1 MSRDTY
7 PECEH
12 QHCTPFALC
21 SSTCT
26 RSRSPNRQEVSWPQV
41 PIPSW
46 MSKSNRAANVL
57 EISRVV
63 KVNNQLR
70 RQKLMNNCEPE
81 LKEVNVDEQDSDG
94 RIQMT
99 TRQYRRQQTHR
110 SSRESRRYDENANA
124 CEENQNPENMI
135 DRFSCRTWQKH
146 QEGKQ
151 TLDNAETDTRSRSP
165 TGAAQSTAARVSLKP
180 RSETSFSS
188 AGTSPKSHTRSR
200 TSRRTSM

>member
-1 MSRDTY
+1 M
-7 PECEH
+7 
-12 QHCTPFALC
+12 
-21 SSTCT
+21 
-26 RSRSPNRQEVSWPQV
+26 
-41 PIPSW
+41 
-46 MSKSNRAANVL
+46 L
-57 EISRVV
+57 EITRVV

-124 CEENQNPENMI
+124 CEENQYPENMI

-146 QEGKQ
+146 QEGEANPGQ
-151 TLDNAETDTRSRSP
+151 C
-165 TGAAQSTAARVSLKP
+165 
-180 RSETSFSS
+180 
-188 AGTSPKSHTRSR
+188 
-200 TSRRTSM
+200 